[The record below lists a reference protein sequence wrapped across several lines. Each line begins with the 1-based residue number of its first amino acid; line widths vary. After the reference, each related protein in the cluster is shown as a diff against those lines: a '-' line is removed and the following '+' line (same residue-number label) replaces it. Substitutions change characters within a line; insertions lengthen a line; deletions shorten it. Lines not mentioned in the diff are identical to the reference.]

1 MPDSLKPLKIGAV
14 TVDLPV
20 VLAALAG
27 YTDISYRLVCRGLGA
42 PYCATGAMLDTHL
55 LHHGK
60 LRQLLTRVHPDDHPL
75 AGQLMGREPGVMAAA
90 AAVIAEADYDVIDLN
105 FACPVK
111 KVLARGRG
119 GDLMR
124 HPDIALEIVKAVRDA
139 VPHKPVTVKLR
150 RSFRDADRGD
160 EDFWDIANGA
170 FEAGVAAICVH
181 ARSVEQKYQGRAD
194 WDFLS
199 RVKRAF
205 PDRTIIGSG
214 DVLAAGDALRMIRET
229 GVDGAS
235 AARGAIGNPWFFRQA
250 RDIAAGRGPFQP
262 SLAEQR
268 ELIGRHFALTPGDL
282 RPRPRRQEDAEFRD
296 SLFPPSPSPRP
307 GQKGRRRRDDGKSLA
322 RLSGCPLSG
331 VRPRRPERPRPKSKS
346 ARRVPRWLDMFRCN
360 QDI

>member
-1 MPDSLKPLKIGAV
+1 MLAPIIKPLRIGDV
-14 TVDLPV
+14 TIDLPV

-60 LRQLLTRVHPDDHPL
+60 LRQLLTRVHPEDHPL
-75 AGQLMGREPGVMAAA
+75 AGQLMGREPGIMAAA

-119 GDLMR
+119 GYLMSQ
-124 HPDIALEIVKAVRDA
+124 PDTALAIVKAVRDA

-150 RSFRDADRGD
+150 RTFRDAGRG
-160 EDFWDIANGA
+160 EADFWDVAKGA
-170 FEAGVAAICVH
+170 FELGVAAVCVH

-194 WDFLS
+194 WGFLS
-199 RVKRAF
+199 RVKQAF
-205 PDRTIIGSG
+205 PDGTVIGSG
-214 DVLAAGDALRMIRET
+214 DVLTAGDAWRMIRET

-250 RDIAAGRGPFQP
+250 RDIAARRLPFQP
-262 SLAEQR
+262 SLGDQR
-268 ELIGRHFALTPGDL
+268 ELISRHFELTREIYG
-282 RPRPRRQEDAEFRD
+282 PRLCVKRMRNFAIHYSHLHPHPAQARKAAAAVTTEKDWREFLD
-296 SLFPPSPSPRP
+296 THY
-307 GQKGRRRRDDGKSLA
+307 
-322 RLSGCPLSG
+322 
-331 VRPRRPERPRPKSKS
+331 S
-346 ARRVPRWLDMFRCN
+346 ATGPAA
-360 QDI
+360 

>member
-1 MPDSLKPLKIGAV
+1 MSESLKPLKIGAV
-14 TVDLPV
+14 TIDLPV

-60 LRQLLTRVHPDDHPL
+60 LRQLLTRVHKDDRPL
-75 AGQLMGREPGVMAAA
+75 AGQLMGREAGTMAAA
-90 AAVIAEADYDVIDLN
+90 ASVLGDAEYDVIDLN

-150 RSFRDADRGD
+150 RSFRDADRGE

-194 WDFLS
+194 WEFLA

-214 DVLAAGDALRMIRET
+214 DALSAEAAVNMIRET

-250 RDIAAGRGPFQP
+250 RDIAAGRAPFQP
-262 SLAEQR
+262 SLDDQR
-268 ELIGRHFALTPGDL
+268 ALISRHFELTREIYG
-282 RPRPRRQEDAEFRD
+282 PRIGVKKMRNFAIHYARLHPHPAQARKAAAGVTTEKDWLAFLD
-296 SLFPPSPSPRP
+296 SLYPASDPS
-307 GQKGRRRRDDGKSLA
+307 A
-322 RLSGCPLSG
+322 
-331 VRPRRPERPRPKSKS
+331 
-346 ARRVPRWLDMFRCN
+346 
-360 QDI
+360 